1 MIFGEPSKQFMLLHM
16 YSVIVQ
22 STLGAVH
29 IIIICWGTYVI
40 VNRTSFI
47 ACVVARTFHSVMID
61 LIFKRRVITS
71 FFFLGESGPPHSRE
85 FTCSV
90 TVRGWSF
97 SGSGSTKKL
106 AKAAAA
112 ESALQYLNNLV
123 NVGPNATGVSI
134 RTVKS
139 RAEEIG

>member
-1 MIFGEPSKQFMLLHM
+1 MSWL
-16 YSVIVQ
+16 
-22 STLGAVH
+22 
-29 IIIICWGTYVI
+29 
-40 VNRTSFI
+40 TSFSKD
-47 ACVVARTFHSVMID
+47 VSLKFLFS
-61 LIFKRRVITS
+61 
-71 FFFLGESGPPHSRE
+71 FFLGESGPPHSRE

-139 RAEEIG
+139 RAEEIGEKRERE